1 MGSYLSLEMFNSPYA
16 RAAILDMGIQWILC
30 AISTILKTEKFYDLA
45 GSSTF
50 IYLTWQVLSWSRQF
64 NTRQVI
70 QSSCITAWAVR
81 LGLFL
86 FTRVL
91 REGGDSRFN
100 KVRDKPSMM
109 LLFWTIQGVWVY
121 MTTLPTLML
130 NTSKR
135 NPPLAWKDY
144 LGWSMWTVGF
154 CIQLIADY
162 QKTIFRSNPANHKK
176 FITTGLWSIVRY
188 PNYLGEILLWFGLY
202 LPASSIMQGWQY
214 LSIASPLFVAFLL
227 TKVSGIPLQEAQ
239 ARRRWSNDPVF
250 QAYKA
255 KTPKLFPG
263 IW

>member
-1 MGSYLSLEMFNSPYA
+1 MGSNLSLEMFSSPYA
-16 RAAILDMGIQWILC
+16 RAAILDLGIQWILC
-30 AISTILKTEKFYDLA
+30 AISTKLKTEKFYDLA

-50 IYLTWQVLSWSRQF
+50 IYLVWQVLSWSGQF

-70 QSSCITAWAVR
+70 QSSCITAWAAR

-109 LLFWTIQGVWVY
+109 LLFWTIQGLWVY

-130 NTSKR
+130 NTRKE
-135 NPPLAWKDY
+135 NPPLTWKDC
-144 LGWSMWTVGF
+144 LGWGIWTAGF
-154 CIQLIADY
+154 CIEVVADY
-162 QKTIFRSNPANHKK
+162 QKSVFRSNPANYEK
-176 FITTGLWSIVRY
+176 FITTGLWSIARH
-188 PNYLGEILLWFGLY
+188 PNYLGEILLWLGLF
-202 LPASSIMQGWQY
+202 LPASSVMHGWQY
-214 LSIASPLFVAFLL
+214 LSIASPLFVAYLL
-227 TKVSGIPLQEAQ
+227 TRVSGIPIQEIQ
-239 ARRRWSNDPVF
+239 AKRRWSNDPGF

-255 KTPKLFPG
+255 KTAKLIPY

>member
-1 MGSYLSLEMFNSPYA
+1 MFNSLYA
-16 RAAILDMGIQWILC
+16 RAAILDIAIQGILS
-30 AISTILKTEKFYDLA
+30 AISIILQTEKFFDLA
-45 GSSTF
+45 GMSTF
-50 IYLTWQVLSWSRQF
+50 IYIIWQVLVWSCRGSCQF

-91 REGGDSRFN
+91 REGKDSKFD
-100 KVRDKPSMM
+100 KVRDNPPM
-109 LLFWTIQGVWVY
+109 LLFFWTIQAVWIF
-121 MTTLPTLML
+121 TTALPTLML
-130 NTSKR
+130 NTSIE
-135 NPPLAWKDY
+135 NPPLTLKDY
-144 LGWSMWTVGF
+144 VGWSIWTAGF
-154 CIQLIADY
+154 CIEVIADH

-214 LSIASPLFVAFLL
+214 LSIASPLFVFLLL
-227 TKVSGIPLQEAQ
+227 TKGTGIPLQESQ
-239 ARRRWSNDPVF
+239 AKRRWSNDPVF

>member
-1 MGSYLSLEMFNSPYA
+1 MGTNYA
-16 RAAILDMGIQWILC
+16 KAAIIDMGIQWTLC
-30 AISTILKTEKFYDLA
+30 AIATLLKTEKFYDLA

-50 IYLTWQVLSWSRQF
+50 IYLVWQMLSWSGRFHSRQI
-64 NTRQVI
+64 I
-70 QSSCITAWAVR
+70 QSSCITLWAAR

-100 KVRDKPSMM
+100 KVRDKPATM

-121 MTTLPTLML
+121 ATTLPTLML
-130 NTSKR
+130 NTSRK
-135 NPPLAWKDY
+135 NPPLTWKDY

-154 CIQLIADY
+154 CIQVIADH
-162 QKTIFRSNPANHKK
+162 QKNVFRSNPANHKK

-188 PNYLGEILLWFGLY
+188 PNYLGEILMWFSLY

-227 TKVSGIPLQEAQ
+227 TKVSGIPIQEAQ
-239 ARRRWSNDPVF
+239 AKRRWLNDSGF
-250 QAYKA
+250 EAYKLKTA
-255 KTPKLFPG
+255 KLLPG

>member
-1 MGSYLSLEMFNSPYA
+1 MFNSPYA
-16 RAAILDMGIQWILC
+16 RAALLVAVIQWIFS
-30 AISTILKTEKFYDLA
+30 AISIILQTEKFFDLA

-50 IYLTWQVLSWSRQF
+50 IYTTWQVLSWSCRESCQF

-91 REGGDSRFN
+91 REGGDIRFDN
-100 KVRDKPSMM
+100 VRDNPPM
-109 LLFWTIQGVWVY
+109 LFFYWTIQAVWIY
-121 MTTLPTLML
+121 MATLPTIML
-130 NTSKR
+130 NTSTE
-135 NPPLAWKDY
+135 NPPLTLKDY
-144 LGWSMWTVGF
+144 AGWFIWTAGF
-154 CIQLIADY
+154 CIEVIADY
-162 QKTIFRSNPANHKK
+162 QKTIFRSNPANRHKK

-214 LSIASPLFVAFLL
+214 LTGIASPLFVFLLL
-227 TKVSGIPLQEAQ
+227 TKGTGIPLQEPQ
-239 ARRRWSNDPVF
+239 AKRRWSNDPVF